1 MDLKKLIPE
10 NDTVTITLKHPGT
23 GAVLQNEDGSDMT
36 ISFYL
41 PHAKEAKKAQ
51 HEITNRRLKKM
62 SSGKKFE
69 LTAEELEDLSVESLA
84 KTTVDWNLT
93 YDGDKPKYTVA
104 KAKEIYS
111 EIFWIRG
118 QVEEAIAESMDFT
131 KL

>member
-51 HEITNRRLKKM
+51 HAITNRRLKKM

-69 LTAEELEDLSVESLA
+69 LTAEELEDLSVKGFPKSRLNSA
-84 KTTVDWNLT
+84 KTKD
-93 YDGDKPKYTVA
+93 
-104 KAKEIYS
+104 
-111 EIFWIRG
+111 
-118 QVEEAIAESMDFT
+118 
-131 KL
+131 